1 MVYKVENKTS
11 QTKLPV
17 LLDPAVLRAARRI
30 YRIYADA
37 RGKKSTQRPI
47 GVVVD
52 PNTYRGHVIVNK
64 KPILLPL
71 ECFVPLDQLEPEV
84 H

>member
-1 MVYKVENKTS
+1 MVYKLDNQTS

-30 YRIYADA
+30 YRIYSDA
-37 RGKKSTQRPI
+37 HAKRNDKRPI

-52 PNTYRGHVIVNK
+52 PNTYRGQVIVNK

-71 ECFVPLDQLEPEV
+71 ECFVPLNQLEPEI